1 MEELFNN
8 ITDTSV
14 TLLEKEN
21 VTELAKSAVIDKSV
35 SIFYFVVKTLKFLNL
50 YYLGAIIVVGVLG
63 NSFNFVSFVRTR
75 NKLRSPS
82 YYLAALALAD
92 FVFLAVLF
100 IIWLNQLKINLFE
113 WPIIYEILVYL
124 SAFSSSMSGNCHY
137 IILLFTNWIITL
149 RLTYCCSLARGG
161 IHFWASHRH
170 SLPVEALQTV
180 HSSEGQE
187 DYWLHLSCHC
197 RPSDTSPFRDWFYQQ
212 DDGGWSRH

>member
-1 MEELFNN
+1 MEELYNN

-14 TLLEKEN
+14 SLLLEEN
-21 VTELAKSAVIDKSV
+21 VTELAKPAVIHKSV
-35 SIFYFVVKTLKFLNL
+35 FSIFYFALKTLKFLNL

-113 WPIIYEILVYL
+113 WPIIYEIFVYL
-124 SAFSSSMSGNCHY
+124 SAFSSCMSGNCDY
-137 IILLFTNWIITL
+137 IIFF
-149 RLTYCCSLARGG
+149 C
-161 IHFWASHRH
+161 
-170 SLPVEALQTV
+170 
-180 HSSEGQE
+180 
-187 DYWLHLSCHC
+187 
-197 RPSDTSPFRDWFYQQ
+197 
-212 DDGGWSRH
+212 

>member
-8 ITDTSV
+8 ITDSSV

-50 YYLGAIIVVGVLG
+50 YYLGAVIVVGVLG

-137 IILLFTNWIITL
+137 IILLFTN
-149 RLTYCCSLARGG
+149 
-161 IHFWASHRH
+161 
-170 SLPVEALQTV
+170 
-180 HSSEGQE
+180 
-187 DYWLHLSCHC
+187 
-197 RPSDTSPFRDWFYQQ
+197 
-212 DDGGWSRH
+212 